1 MTALACLCLPD
12 DELLHVELPE
22 GARAGMLIRFTLPD
36 GRVGRATVPAVPE
49 DQHILRLRIL
59 PASSASAPPPSD
71 QQQQP
76 QILEGVLE
84 MVRASDA
91 VAAGRAAVR
100 AVSLEPSQS
109 KAERKRKAPLPA
121 LHPETQGATAAA
133 SALMGLIEAVVS
145 TVDPYCMGCM
155 RRLLW
160 RALRGARAG
169 RIASARA
176 ARATKCTWL

>member
-1 MTALACLCLPD
+1 M
-12 DELLHVELPE
+12 LHTFQQHKCVTHL
-22 GARAGMLIRFTLPD
+22 GVCYT
-36 GRVGRATVPAVPE
+36 RVLHSVFFCCA
-49 DQHILRLRIL
+49 
-59 PASSASAPPPSD
+59 PSD

-133 SALMGLIEAVVS
+133 SALMGLKPS
-145 TVDPYCMGCM
+145 
-155 RRLLW
+155 
-160 RALRGARAG
+160 
-169 RIASARA
+169 
-176 ARATKCTWL
+176 